1 MHFGPGQIAALL
13 NDSGAIDS
21 LSRRSFLTVKTPRV
35 NANHP
40 KKTVAEG
47 DEFILQN
54 SVQNSLQK
62 STQYCVVAPEKMVYD
77 PLFRHL

>member
-21 LSRRSFLTVKTPRV
+21 LSRRSFLAVKTPRV

-54 SVQNSLQK
+54 SFQK

-77 PLFRHL
+77 PHFRHL

>member
-13 NDSGAIDS
+13 NDSAAIDS

-40 KKTVAEG
+40 RKTVAEG
-47 DEFILQN
+47 NEFIL
-54 SVQNSLQK
+54 QNSLQK

>member
-13 NDSGAIDS
+13 NDSGVIDS

-54 SVQNSLQK
+54 SLQK